1 MGYTHAFKTGLA
13 AAIAAAVYLAFEL
26 DHGFWA
32 VVSAVVVMQANIGA
46 SFKASWARLVGTA
59 LGAFIGAILAALG
72 NAYGPAGL
80 NPGSTTPGG
89 IALSAAFAGMGV
101 ALTGGLCVLL
111 KLKDAY
117 RLAGVTCAI
126 VLLVFYSSPWENAWL
141 RTLDVSI
148 GIAVALAVTVFVLP
162 NHARLLLSE
171 KLGEVLLKAGEL
183 CGVLTK
189 AYLTQCYDGQ
199 DVAEKRDAMKQCF
212 RDARQLLAE
221 ARTEPGAD
229 EDALTARFTRVERVL
244 EHVLSL
250 DEAARQSDPVPGDAP
265 VERDDDF
272 HRQAAP
278 EVEALALAIT
288 TACGHAAD
296 ALVSPRKDNVPS
308 PTAAALEK
316 VKARLAEL
324 RHTGASRK
332 LPLEDVARFYMFI
345 EALKALARDVDALVG
360 QPDFVRP

>member
-13 AAIAAAVYLAFEL
+13 AAIAAAVFLAFNL

-46 SFKASWARLVGTA
+46 SFKASWARLLGTA
-59 LGAFIGAILAALG
+59 LGAFIGAVLAALG
-72 NAYGPAGL
+72 NAFGPPGL
-80 NPGSTTPGG
+80 HPGSATPGG
-89 IALSAAFAGMGV
+89 IALSAGFAGLGV

-126 VLLVFYSSPWENAWL
+126 VLLVFYASPWESAFE

-162 NHARLLLSE
+162 NHARHRLAE

-183 CGVLTK
+183 CGLLTT
-189 AYLTQCYDGQ
+189 AYLTRCYRGEE
-199 DVAEKRDAMKQCF
+199 VAQKRDAMKQCF

-229 EDALTARFTRVERVL
+229 EDALSARFTRVERVL

-250 DEAARQSDPVPGDAP
+250 DEAARASDAVPGDAP
-265 VERDDDF
+265 VERDDEF

-278 EVEALALAIT
+278 EIEALAVAIT
-288 TACGHAAD
+288 TTCGRAAD
-296 ALVSPRKDNVPS
+296 KLVMPRSETEPA
-308 PTAAALEK
+308 PTAAALDK
-316 VKARLAEL
+316 LKDRLAEL
-324 RHTGASRK
+324 RHAGASRK
-332 LPLEDVARFYMFI
+332 LPLEDVARFYMFV
-345 EALKALARDVDALVG
+345 EALKALARDVDALMG
-360 QPDFVRP
+360 QLDLVRA

>member
-13 AAIAAAVYLAFEL
+13 AAIAAAIFLAFNL

-59 LGAFIGAILAALG
+59 LGAFIGAVLAALG
-72 NAYGPAGL
+72 NSYGPAGL
-80 NPGSTTPGG
+80 GPGSTTPGG

-126 VLLVFYSSPWENAWL
+126 VLLVFYASPWESAFE

-162 NHARLLLSE
+162 SHARHHLAE
-171 KLGEVLLKAGEL
+171 KLGDVLTKAGEL

-189 AYLTQCYDGQ
+189 AYLSRCYDAQ
-199 DVAEKRDAMKQCF
+199 DVALKRDAMKQSF

-221 ARTEPGAD
+221 AHSEPGAD
-229 EDALTARFTRVERVL
+229 DDALTARFTRVERVL

-250 DEAARQSDPVPGDAP
+250 DEAARQSDTVPGDAP
-265 VERDDDF
+265 AERDDEF

-278 EVEALALAIT
+278 HLDALALVIT
-288 TACGHAAD
+288 AACGRAAD
-296 ALVSPRKDNVPS
+296 GLVSSSRDGQPS
-308 PTAAALEK
+308 PVAGALEI
-316 VKARLAEL
+316 VNARLAEL
-324 RHTGASRK
+324 RRAGASRK
-332 LPLEDVARFYMFI
+332 LPLEDVARFYMFV
-345 EALKALARDVDALVG
+345 EALKALARDVDSLFG
-360 QPDFVRP
+360 QLDSAKA